1 MENLQTSKIFVD
13 IAKQDLKSSKLLYD
27 IGYYPQC
34 IFLFQQSIEKAVK
47 SIAIWIEITD
57 IKNARCNIG
66 HKGANFYKMANS
78 NFIETV
84 NKLKNNKDSTE
95 AISNIMGFGNVYDDI
110 VEFEEEIQ
118 EKDDWT
124 DSFIKNI
131 GNCTNL
137 SHEHL
142 NDIFINLEQLR
153 AEYNL
158 ELLEKTDSFKT
169 DDEWVQFIEETAEI
183 MKKVIEF
190 YSEKNVEQGISV
202 PENLT
207 EKVDEQF
214 QNLLNVTDK
223 KTWNQMVSILC
234 DTNYVSISL
243 FYLSILADPHAIN
256 ARYPEE
262 NFNPM
267 DFYTTDLPLVNMF
280 PQFTDIAENIL
291 DILDNVYVSIQER
304 ELENHKQITS
314 NSEIIV

>member
-1 MENLQTSKIFVD
+1 MENLQTSKVFVD

-47 SIAIWIEITD
+47 SIAIWVEITD
-57 IKNARCNIG
+57 IKNARRNIG
-66 HKGANFYKMANS
+66 HKGANFYKMTNS

-95 AISNIMGFGNVYDDI
+95 AISKIMGFGNIYDDI
-110 VEFEEEIQ
+110 VEIECEIQ
-118 EKDDWT
+118 DDNNWT
-124 DSFIKNI
+124 DSFLKNI
-131 GNCTNL
+131 GDYTNL

-142 NDIFINLEQLR
+142 NDISIDLEQLR

-158 ELLEKTDSFKT
+158 ELLEKTNFFKT
-169 DDEWVQFIEETAEI
+169 DDEWVQFIEETAKI

-190 YSEKNVEQGISV
+190 YSEKDVDQGIYV

-207 EKVDEQF
+207 EMVGEQF

-223 KTWNQMVSILC
+223 KTWNQMASILC

-256 ARYPEE
+256 ARYPDE

-304 ELENHKQITS
+304 ELENHKQIT
-314 NSEIIV
+314 